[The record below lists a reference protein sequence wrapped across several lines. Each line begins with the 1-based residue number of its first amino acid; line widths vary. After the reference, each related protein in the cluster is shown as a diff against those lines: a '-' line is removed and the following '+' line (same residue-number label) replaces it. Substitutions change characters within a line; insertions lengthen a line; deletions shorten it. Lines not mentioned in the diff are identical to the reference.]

1 MYAVVNIAGQQF
13 RVAKDEKIIAPRMA
27 GTKGSRV
34 EFDQVLMVT
43 EGKTVTVGQPYV
55 AGAKVTATIL
65 EHDKA
70 DTVIIFKKKRRK
82 GYELKNGHRQA
93 QTRLQI
99 KEIIA

>member
-1 MYAVVNIAGQQF
+1 MKIRDIALARSG
-13 RVAKDEKIIAPRMA
+13 D
-27 GTKGSRV
+27 KGSRV

-43 EGKTVTVGQPYV
+43 EGKSVTVGQPYV

-99 KEIIA
+99 EEIIA